1 VNEVILEMRSITK
14 TFPGVNALDNVN
26 LAVRRGEI
34 HAVVGE
40 NGAGKSTLMKIIS
53 GQLQPDAGRIMYK
66 GEPVHF
72 GSGRAAEAAGIAMIH
87 QELNLVPH
95 LSVAENIFLARE
107 PMAGWFVDRPRL
119 HADARRCLQRLGV
132 DIDPKAV
139 QHARERYGAQPN
151 VRFEQGDCTALR
163 APDASFDLVVSFET
177 LEHVAAQEALV
188 AGFARVLSADGV
200 LVISSPDKRTYS
212 DATGFRNEFH
222 VRELYRDEL
231 LALLRPHFP
240 HVRLYGQKLLFE
252 SAIWSEQGRG
262 NGTAACA
269 TVGADAAS
277 VEPGLAYDP
286 LYFIAVCSKH
296 PLADASLPA
305 LSLFGDREES
315 VYRHY
320 NGEVRRNMAAGGRIA
335 ELEAELES
343 ARRER
348 DQARAAHVE
357 RTQQRTAMRPWWRRW
372 FGPAR

>member
-1 VNEVILEMRSITK
+1 MTGS
-14 TFPGVNALDNVN
+14 AASLDFTGERFTPEC
-26 LAVRRGEI
+26 VREI
-34 HAVVGE
+34 WYEHWHRYA
-40 NGAGKSTLMKIIS
+40 
-53 GQLQPDAGRIMYK
+53 
-66 GEPVHF
+66 F
-72 GSGRAAEAAGIAMIH
+72 
-87 QELNLVPH
+87 
-95 LSVAENIFLARE
+95 ARE
-107 PMAGWFVDRPRL
+107 FAHGKRVLDAACGEGYGSALLAGPAASV
-119 HADARRCLQRLGV
+119 LGV
-132 DIDPKAV
+132 DIADNAIA
-139 QHARERYGAQPN
+139 HARARYGVQTNLAFQ
-151 VRFEQGDCTALR
+151 RGDCTALEV
-163 APDASFDLVVSFET
+163 AAGSFDLITSFET
-177 LEHVAAQEALV
+177 LEHVQAQENLI
-188 AGFARVLSADGV
+188 AGFARALAPDGV
-200 LVISSPDKRTYS
+200 LLVSSPDKHTYS
-212 DATGFRNEFH
+212 DISGFRNEFH